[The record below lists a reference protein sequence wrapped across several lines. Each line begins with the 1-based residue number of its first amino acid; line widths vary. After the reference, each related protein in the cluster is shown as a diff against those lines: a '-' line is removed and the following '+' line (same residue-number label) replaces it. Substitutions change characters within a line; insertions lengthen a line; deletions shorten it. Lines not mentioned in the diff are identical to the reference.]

1 MDPSTA
7 LALAAALALVY
18 VTSESTALHFSRTG
32 RRAFLA
38 AVSGALGYAVA
49 GALPRLD
56 AWWLVVSAV
65 RGERG
70 KLERCCFCTAT
81 STRRLATA
89 CEATR
94 REVWLCLDHCVAG

>member
-7 LALAAALALVY
+7 LFLAASLAFIY
-18 VTSESTALHFSRTG
+18 VTSKSTALHFSRTG

-38 AVSGALGYAVA
+38 AVSGALGYVVA

-65 RGERG
+65 SVEEAN
-70 KLERCCFCTAT
+70 LERCCFF
-81 STRRLATA
+81 
-89 CEATR
+89 
-94 REVWLCLDHCVAG
+94 V